1 MSRTYRKRLTA
12 SAIVLMLTVALCV
25 QSCRSNRRATKESEA
40 FRSETLTTNRLADTV
55 LVIVRDSIV
64 MKEKPDTVVVERWR
78 VEWRERVHRDTVV
91 RIERVT
97 DTVERMVRPERDEP
111 ENGLGKP
118 SGCGM
123 AAFLGLL
130 VAASYFIIRKKN

>member
-12 SAIVLMLTVALCV
+12 SAIVLMLTAALCV
-25 QSCRSNRRATKESEA
+25 QSCRSNRTATKESEA

-91 RIERVT
+91 KIERTT
-97 DTVERMVRPERDEP
+97 DTVVRNIIQQPTEHANREGRP
-111 ENGLGKP
+111 IGW
-118 SGCGM
+118 GM
-123 AAFLGLL
+123 AAWLGVL
-130 VAASYFIIRKKN
+130 VAAGYFIIRKKN